1 MSEKDIIDEKNKSIL
16 TNTNTDTT
24 NTDTTTT
31 DLTNI
36 LNKQK
41 EIIDAINSV
50 SKRLACYKAYTGG
63 TNLVQDN
70 IVDNA
75 VDLNDYCPYIPSDQ
89 AGWSNYKSELDASVN
104 AIYNVT
110 YNTGLLKEYQEA
122 LKIFI
127 DNNSSRFTRDDNYN
141 ITGVDTTIEE
151 VLNKHNNLE
160 KKRGNLKSIL
170 NELKSEKGTNSRESE
185 LYLDSTVYASI
196 LWTTVA
202 TSLLYYV
209 FTSL

>member
-1 MSEKDIIDEKNKSIL
+1 MSKEEIENKLRDISNNYINITSNSE
-16 TNTNTDTT
+16 
-24 NTDTTTT
+24 
-31 DLTNI
+31 LTNI
-36 LNKQK
+36 LDKQK
-41 EIIDAINSV
+41 KIIDAINSV

-63 TNLVQDN
+63 TNLQKPN
-70 IVDNA
+70 TVDNA
-75 VDLNDYCPYIPSDQ
+75 VDLNDYCPYIPTDQ
-89 AGWSNYKSELDASVN
+89 AGWSNYKSELNASVN
-104 AIYNVT
+104 AIYDT
-110 YNTGLLKEYQEA
+110 DTNTGLLKDYQDA
-122 LKIFI
+122 LTEFI
-127 DNNSSRFTRDDNYN
+127 TVNRSRFTTDNNNN

-160 KKRGNLKSIL
+160 KKRSNLKSIL

>member
-1 MSEKDIIDEKNKSIL
+1 MSKEEIENKLRDISNNYLNITSNSELN
-16 TNTNTDTT
+16 
-24 NTDTTTT
+24 
-31 DLTNI
+31 NI
-36 LNKQK
+36 LDKQK
-41 EIIDAINSV
+41 VIIDAINSV

-63 TNLVQDN
+63 TNLVQDK
-70 IVDNA
+70 VDNA
-75 VDLNDYCPYIPSDQ
+75 VDLNDYCSYIPSDQ
-89 AGWSNYKSELDASVN
+89 TGWSRYKTELDASVN
-104 AIYNVT
+104 AIYDKDE
-110 YNTGLLKEYQEA
+110 NTGLLKDYQVA
-122 LKIFI
+122 LNNFI
-127 DNNSSRFTRDDNYN
+127 RVNPTRFTTDNSYN

-160 KKRGNLKSIL
+160 KKRSNLKSIL

>member
-16 TNTNTDTT
+16 DTNTTT
-24 NTDTTTT
+24 TTTT

-63 TNLVQDN
+63 TNLQQSN
-70 IVDNA
+70 TVDNA

-89 AGWSNYKSELDASVN
+89 TGWSKYKSELDASVN
-104 AIYNVT
+104 AIYDKDA
-110 YNTGLLKEYQEA
+110 NTGLLKEYQDA
-122 LKIFI
+122 LTKFI
-127 DNNSSRFTRDDNYN
+127 QENQSRFTTDNSYN
-141 ITGVDTTIEE
+141 ITGVDTNTEE

-160 KKRGNLKSIL
+160 KKRSNLKSIL

-196 LWTTVA
+196 LWTAVA

>member
-1 MSEKDIIDEKNKSIL
+1 MSEKDIIDEKNNSIL
-16 TNTNTDTT
+16 DTT
-24 NTDTTTT
+24 TTITTT
-31 DLTNI
+31 DLTDI
-36 LNKQK
+36 LDKQK
-41 EIIDAINSV
+41 KIIDAINSV

-63 TNLVQDN
+63 TNLQQSN
-70 IVDNA
+70 TVDNA

-89 AGWSNYKSELDASVN
+89 AGWTNYKSELDASVN
-104 AIYNVT
+104 AIYDPSNGS
-110 YNTGLLKEYQEA
+110 GLLKDYQVA
-122 LKIFI
+122 LNNFI
-127 DNNSSRFTRDDNYN
+127 KENPSRFTTDNSNN

-160 KKRGNLKSIL
+160 KKRSNLKSIL

>member
-1 MSEKDIIDEKNKSIL
+1 MSEKDIIDEKNNSIL
-16 TNTNTDTT
+16 DTT
-24 NTDTTTT
+24 TTITTT
-31 DLTNI
+31 DLTDI
-36 LNKQK
+36 LDKQK
-41 EIIDAINSV
+41 KIIDAINSV

-63 TNLVQDN
+63 TNLQQSN
-70 IVDNA
+70 TVDNA

-89 AGWSNYKSELDASVN
+89 EGWSKYKSELDASVN

-110 YNTGLLKEYQEA
+110 YDTGLLKDYQVA
-122 LKIFI
+122 LKSFI
-127 DNNSSRFTRDDNYN
+127 DNNSSRFTTDNSYN

-160 KKRGNLKSIL
+160 KKRSNLKSIL

>member
-1 MSEKDIIDEKNKSIL
+1 MNNFI
-16 TNTNTDTT
+16 
-24 NTDTTTT
+24 
-31 DLTNI
+31 
-36 LNKQK
+36 K
-41 EIIDAINSV
+41 EN
-50 SKRLACYKAYTGG
+50 
-63 TNLVQDN
+63 
-70 IVDNA
+70 
-75 VDLNDYCPYIPSDQ
+75 P
-89 AGWSNYKSELDASVN
+89 
-104 AIYNVT
+104 
-110 YNTGLLKEYQEA
+110 
-122 LKIFI
+122 
-127 DNNSSRFTRDDNYN
+127 SRFTTDNSNN

-160 KKRGNLKSIL
+160 KKRSNLKSIL

>member
-1 MSEKDIIDEKNKSIL
+1 MSKEEIENKLRDISNNYLNITSNSE
-16 TNTNTDTT
+16 
-24 NTDTTTT
+24 
-31 DLTNI
+31 LTNI
-36 LNKQK
+36 LDKQK
-41 EIIDAINSV
+41 VIIDAINSV

-63 TNLVQDN
+63 TNLQKSN
-70 IVDNA
+70 TVDNA

-89 AGWSNYKSELDASVN
+89 AGWSQYKNELDASVN
-104 AIYNVT
+104 AIYNKDE
-110 YNTGLLKEYQEA
+110 NTGLLKDYQVA
-122 LKIFI
+122 LNNFI
-127 DNNSSRFTRDDNYN
+127 KENPTRFTRDNSYN

-160 KKRGNLKSIL
+160 KKRSNLKSIL